1 MTKLLTFFVVG
12 LLGLAFSTPIAP
24 ANAQPDY
31 CSLNEADKRVELHL
45 FGESYQSED
54 DKQYFLTGMQR
65 LYSTFEMGDAL
76 KIIVHRG
83 TSTRIAMDECMPGCP
98 ETGLLEG
105 LFSSSCS
112 EQIAKKDMISFKNK
126 YVAAMKKAAKS
137 SGEEFDIFDHLTNL
151 QDYFSQRDANESE
164 TYVFHS
170 LVPYNVEAG
179 DEDGLDT
186 VFVQLVQNRDLSE
199 LELPQIQFVNTNPS
213 KPLREFWKDLGLKG
227 HKSGLKVSIDRTV
240 ID

>member
-1 MTKLLTFFVVG
+1 MKMFTFFSVGIIG
-12 LLGLAFSTPIAP
+12 LLFATLFNP
-24 ANAQPDY
+24 AKAQPDY
-31 CSLNEADKRVELHL
+31 CSLNEVPKKVELHL

-54 DKQYFLTGMQR
+54 DQQYFLTGMQR

-83 TSTRIAMDECMPGCP
+83 RSTRIAMDECMPGCP

-112 EQIAKKDMISFKNK
+112 EQIAKKDMITFKNK
-126 YVAAMKKAAKS
+126 YVASMKKAAKS
-137 SGEEFDIFDHLTNL
+137 AGEEFDIFDHLTNL
-151 QDYFSQRDANESE
+151 QDYFSQRDADGSE
-164 TYVFHS
+164 TFVFHS
-170 LVPYNVEAG
+170 LVPYGVEAD
-179 DEDGLDT
+179 DEDSLDT
-186 VFVQLVQNRDLSE
+186 TFVQMTQNHELSE

-227 HKSGLKVSIDRTV
+227 HETGLQVKFDRTV